1 MAKVKSHLCCRVF
14 PDNQPSLVIPSS
26 ELLLQLLHLTYDPLD
41 YSWSSKGHIYF
52 YGPSVIFL
60 KVRITLYMSLYTRP
74 SAYITWLS
82 QQPHHFSVM
91 LISHLFPPSAYL
103 LFFFLFSFCRM
114 HVSQPTNLNVQEIYF
129 PLLLLHLDLISTSS
143 SSFANM
149 GTDSVSS
156 VFFFLPLPGG

>member
-1 MAKVKSHLCCRVF
+1 MFEHICQNTAILPSLSNTTHTVVLSHHCIFYLSQCYASLMAKVKSHLCCRVF

-82 QQPHHFSVM
+82 QQTHHFSVM

-103 LFFFLFSFCRM
+103 LFFFFIF
-114 HVSQPTNLNVQEIYF
+114 
-129 PLLLLHLDLISTSS
+129 LL
-143 SSFANM
+143 
-149 GTDSVSS
+149 
-156 VFFFLPLPGG
+156 